1 MKKILIALLLPCALL
16 AQTNIYRSL
25 QPGVTSAIGTST
37 GTLTISGSTAT
48 FSVAQ
53 PDSVGVGDAIQYDSD
68 GNSSIDAIAFIHGRT
83 SSTVYTVAAANGG
96 TPTGV
101 SGDEDHDIF
110 RAYTSIASVEGGT
123 ENTGIDASVRA
134 FDGAARNLDSN
145 AEIFNLAIY
154 AGTEGN
160 DTTIDW
166 DSWDTSA
173 TEYINIFA
181 PFSESHVGI
190 SQKHRYSTRY
200 KLLFD
205 LAASIDLTGHVRIDG
220 LIFLNYTNDMITFES
235 STTGGDWRLSNCII
249 AGQGSNLQQVGLRLT
264 GLSGQGNGG
273 STVRVWNCIFYGL
286 KSTDG
291 GNDGTAVLM
300 SGNQGNEPNTY
311 FFNNTIVDCDRG
323 YQNLFNGG
331 LLRFTNN
338 VVMDCTDSW
347 AFTSLHAA
355 SDYNITDNNDPLW
368 ENNDIMSTQLTFV
381 NAGSR
386 NYHLTLADAAIA
398 IGTDLSGDA
407 NLPFS
412 TDIDNDTRTTWNMGA
427 DEYIAVGGRKRKK
440 PIWWSEYH
448 EKDFIDW
455 LLALR

>member
-1 MKKILIALLLPCALL
+1 MKKTLLFILFPVFLFG
-16 AQTNIYRSL
+16 QTPIFRSV
-25 QPGVTSAIGTST
+25 QPGVTSALSATG

-48 FSVAQ
+48 FSLAQ
-53 PDSVGVGDAIQYDSD
+53 PDSIGVGDAIQYDSD
-68 GNSSIDAIAFIHGRT
+68 DNGSIDAICFIHGRT
-83 SSTVYTVAAANGG
+83 SGTEYTVKNAAGAA
-96 TPTGV
+96 PTAV
-101 SGDEDHDIF
+101 SGDEDWDIF
-110 RAYTSIASVEGGT
+110 RAYTSIASVEDGT
-123 ENTGIDASVRA
+123 ENTGIDAAVRA
-134 FDGAARNLDSN
+134 FDGSARNLDSN
-145 AEIFNLAIY
+145 AEIFNLAVY

-173 TEYINIFA
+173 TEYINFFA
-181 PFSESHVGI
+181 PYLASQVGT
-190 SQKHRYSTRY
+190 SQRHLYSTRY
-200 KLLFD
+200 KLFFD
-205 LAASIDLTGHVRIDG
+205 LAASTDVTGHVRIDG
-220 LIFLNYTNDMITFES
+220 LVFLNYTSDTITFES

-249 AGQGSNLQQVGLRLT
+249 AGQGSNLQQIGLRLT

-347 AFTSLHAA
+347 AFTSLHPS

-381 NAGSR
+381 NSASR
-386 NYHLTLADAAIA
+386 NYHLTLADAAVA

-412 TDIDNDTRTTWNMGA
+412 TDIDGDTRSVWNMGA
-427 DEYIAVGGRKRKK
+427 DEFQGSSQNYYRRRI
-440 PIWWSEYH
+440 
-448 EKDFIDW
+448 IDP
-455 LLALR
+455 